1 MHSLLQYDATPTIRR
16 FRPSWI
22 AVFVLLLIAL
32 MSTVQVCHTHDLL
45 PSQADSHSGQ
55 PGGQP
60 HPDSAPDH
68 CPLCVAMHSALPV
81 DIQAAPESIASI
93 QALDSVA
100 ADAQRLFRWRFQLA
114 SRPPPEQTAA

>member
-1 MHSLLQYDATPTIRR
+1 MTMHRPLQHGTSSQLRL

-22 AVFVLLLIAL
+22 AVLVLLLIAL

-45 PSQADSHSGQ
+45 PGKADSHSSL
-55 PGGQP
+55 P
-60 HPDSAPDH
+60 HQDAAPDH

-81 DIQAAPESIASI
+81 DIQAAPESVAHI
-93 QALDSVA
+93 QALDSAA

-114 SRPPPEQTAA
+114 SRPPPASAAA